1 MEVSLSSLPKSVS
14 ASPLLSRPRCLVKPL
29 CSLGAP
35 FPKIPLRSFSFSLS
49 STSISTRPPLHSNPL
64 LTNFASLSLSTTAV
78 SAGGGGGDALPGGGG
93 SGGGGGA
100 GGGGESQTKSIALEE
115 ALSQSSDVIVLY
127 VGGMTC
133 GGCAA
138 SVKRILES
146 QPQVSTATVYL
157 ENETAVVW
165 PVEEVKSAED
175 WQKQLGEKL
184 ANHLSTCGFKSHL
197 RVCFLPEAP
206 LEGVM
211 IRGLPIES
219 LPIRVVS
226 ERFDLNV
233 GQWNSG
239 SGGWIGWID
248 ISRKKEI
255 GVVASNSNLNFPI
268 TSNQPAPCSN
278 PS

>member
-14 ASPLLSRPRCLVKPL
+14 ASPLFSRPRCLVKPL

-64 LTNFASLSLSTTAV
+64 LTNFASLSHSTTAV

-93 SGGGGGA
+93 GDGGG

-165 PVEEVKSAED
+165 PVEAVKSAED

-197 RVCFLPEAP
+197 HGEENKSA
-206 LEGVM
+206 
-211 IRGLPIES
+211 
-219 LPIRVVS
+219 
-226 ERFDLNV
+226 
-233 GQWNSG
+233 
-239 SGGWIGWID
+239 
-248 ISRKKEI
+248 
-255 GVVASNSNLNFPI
+255 
-268 TSNQPAPCSN
+268 
-278 PS
+278 